1 MSAEAT
7 GSPGSPG
14 SPETP
19 EGTRPSPNIWHHI
32 ETYEVENRAFDPDG
46 LVEAAIASVL
56 AGGSWAG
63 LDVLDLGCGTGFHL
77 PRFATT
83 AASVVGVEPHAD
95 LRAIATRR
103 TRRLPHVRVVEG
115 TAQSVPLPDA
125 SVDLVHSRW
134 AYFFGPGSEPGLA
147 EVARLLRPGGVHVVV
162 DNDASRSTFGSWFA
176 RGFPEVASPAEKQ
189 AFWESA
195 GYARVPVL
203 TRWSFGSREDLEAVV
218 SIELP
223 APVAGEVLADLPAGT
238 LEVDY
243 AVDVLWR
250 RT

>member
-1 MSAEAT
+1 
-7 GSPGSPG
+7 
-14 SPETP
+14 
-19 EGTRPSPNIWHHI
+19 
-32 ETYEVENRAFDPDG
+32 
-46 LVEAAIASVL
+46 
-56 AGGSWAG
+56 
-63 LDVLDLGCGTGFHL
+63 
-77 PRFATT
+77 
-83 AASVVGVEPHAD
+83 
-95 LRAIATRR
+95 
-103 TRRLPHVRVVEG
+103 
-115 TAQSVPLPDA
+115 
-125 SVDLVHSRW
+125 
-134 AYFFGPGSEPGLA
+134 
-147 EVARLLRPGGVHVVV
+147 VV

-223 APVAGEVLADLPAGT
+223 APMAGEVLADLPAGT
-238 LEVDY
+238 REVDY